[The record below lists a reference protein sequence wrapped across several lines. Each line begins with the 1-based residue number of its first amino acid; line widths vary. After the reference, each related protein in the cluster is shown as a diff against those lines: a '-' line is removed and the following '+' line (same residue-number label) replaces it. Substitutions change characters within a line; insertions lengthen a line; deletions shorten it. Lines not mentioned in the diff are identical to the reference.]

1 MARILFDT
9 DVIID
14 YLRGNR
20 KAVDFF
26 ETFDGEF
33 NVSAITIAEL
43 YSGVKG
49 EQEREELNYFLS
61 LFTVIPVTGDIA
73 AEGGLLRQKWHGSH
87 GMGLADAL
95 IAATASSHKMKL
107 ISLNEK
113 HFGML
118 GFLSIPYRKKS

>member
-1 MARILFDT
+1 MTRALFDT

-14 YLRGNR
+14 YLRGD
-20 KAVDFF
+20 KQAIDYF
-26 ETFDGEF
+26 ESFDGDF
-33 NVSAITIAEL
+33 YISAITIAEL

-49 EQEREELNYFLS
+49 VQEREELDYFTS
-61 LFTVIPVTGDIA
+61 LFSVLPLTSEIA
-73 AEGGLLRQKWHGSH
+73 IVGGLLRKKWHASG

-95 IAATASSHKMKL
+95 IAATANVHKMSL

-118 GFLSIPYRKKS
+118 ENLLVPYRKV

>member
-1 MARILFDT
+1 MARTLFDT
-9 DVIID
+9 DIIID
-14 YLRGNR
+14 YLRGHR

-26 ETFDGEF
+26 ESFDGEF

-49 EQEREELNYFLS
+49 EQEREELDYFTS
-61 LFTVIPVTGDIA
+61 LFTVISVSGDIA
-73 AEGGLLRQKWHGSH
+73 TEGGILRHKWHASH

-95 IAATASSHKMKL
+95 IAATASSRKMML

-118 GFLSIPYRKKS
+118 DFLKVPYRKQE